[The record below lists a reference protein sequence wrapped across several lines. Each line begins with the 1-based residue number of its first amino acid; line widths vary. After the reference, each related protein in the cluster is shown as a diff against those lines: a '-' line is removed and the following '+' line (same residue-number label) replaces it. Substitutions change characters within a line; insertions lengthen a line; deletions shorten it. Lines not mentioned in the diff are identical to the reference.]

1 MPVAMAAIDADR
13 ARIQA
18 GYLLGR
24 ESARRVYGAQSTFDH
39 SAVPTPMSGR
49 DRRGNCAYDLG
60 F

>member
-1 MPVAMAAIDADR
+1 MPVAVAAIDADR

-24 ESARRVYGAQSTFDH
+24 ENAGTILIYSPYLLHHLSDFYPD
-39 SAVPTPMSGR
+39 P
-49 DRRGNCAYDLG
+49 DR